1 MRDLIRKLVETYG
14 PSGAEE
20 QIRTVIRA
28 EVESLAD
35 ELRVDPLGSLVVRK
49 QGHGEGQRHQA

>member
-1 MRDLIRKLVETYG
+1 MRELICKLVETYG

-20 QIRTVIRA
+20 QIRAVIRA

-35 ELRVDPLGSLVVRK
+35 DMRVDALGSLIVHK
-49 QGHGEGQRHQA
+49 QGDGAG